1 MVKFYCDERFGG
13 LGGLCST
20 GGSRCMCR
28 GESERKE
35 RFVVRIWF
43 NYHI

>member
-13 LGGLCST
+13 LGGLCSM

-28 GESERKE
+28 GES
-35 RFVVRIWF
+35 
-43 NYHI
+43 